1 MCTLLELRST
11 LYLPWILAFHL
22 PAKSEDIIERI
33 EQGTATAPRFS
44 SNPRDSSIGD
54 VCRPALFLCQ
64 GKRRL
69 I

>member
-64 GKRRL
+64 GKRE
-69 I
+69 